1 MIYELINHDYSNFGL
16 LVHVIRQNHVNR
28 DSFNTLSILNN
39 FGIFDFLSIFL
50 QIFQPEDFDP
60 KLNFNASYF
69 LSKMYD
75 NNFDFFSKEGYD
87 QKFGFFKD
95 QKKRIYILDLILS
108 LCLLR
113 QSLMQ
118 NYFFSESQKQISYLS
133 FKQLVCWQILTKNAQ
148 EKIMINQILTMLLF
162 DYVQENIIFNG
173 QSLKSLNQSN
183 FGNFYIFIFANI

>member
-1 MIYELINHDYSNFGL
+1 M
-16 LVHVIRQNHVNR
+16 IRQNHINR

-39 FGIFDFLSIFL
+39 FGIFDFFSIFL
-50 QIFQPEDFDP
+50 HIFQPAEFDP

-69 LSKMYD
+69 LSKMHD
-75 NNFDFFSKEGYD
+75 EDFDFFSKEGFD
-87 QKFGFFKD
+87 EKFGFFKD
-95 QKKRIYILDLILS
+95 SKKRIYILDLILS

-133 FKQLVCWQILTKNAQ
+133 FKQLICWQILTKNSQ
-148 EKIMINQILTMLLF
+148 EKMMVNQILTMLLF

-183 FGNFYIFIFANI
+183 FGKFNIFYLLMSRF